1 MRLGELLSN
10 PNRFDGILFL
20 VQNLCAIV
28 CNHEIMEMW
37 RQLDG
42 DRARVARVALIAAA
56 GSEREIGNT

>member
-1 MRLGELLSN
+1 MPLCELLN
-10 PNRFDGILFL
+10 NTNRFDGMLFL

-28 CNHEIMEMW
+28 CKCEIMEMW
-37 RQLDG
+37 KQLGG